1 MKISDHIISQEATL
15 LEALNRLNATCSFTL
30 FAVDAEERVVGSI
43 TDGDI
48 RRALIAGVKLD
59 DKIAGVCH
67 RTFRFIDANNQ
78 ATPKLL
84 KEIRQSGIH
93 LIPYIDE
100 NGRIARLIDLT
111 KIKGLLPIDGVL
123 MAGGRGERLQPLTDN
138 CPKPLL
144 PLGGKPIVE
153 HNVDRMLSYGIDNIT
168 FSVRYLGE
176 QIKAY
181 FGNGEKWNATI
192 GYVDEDAPLGTI
204 GAVSKIDNFKNDT
217 VLVMNSDL
225 FTNIDLEEFY
235 NHFIETGSDMAVA
248 SIPYNVSV
256 PYAVM
261 QTDDDNVVT
270 SFQEKP
276 TFTYYSNGGIY
287 LIKRSVLSK
296 LQRNAHCDA
305 TDLMQRLINDGCR
318 VTCFPIVGYWIDIG
332 RHEDYKKA
340 QDFIKYT
347 KL

>member
-15 LEALNRLNATCSFTL
+15 LEALNRLNATRSFTL
-30 FAVDAEERVVGSI
+30 FAVDADERVVGSI

-59 DKIAGVCH
+59 DKIEGVCH
-67 RTFRFIDANNQ
+67 RSFRFIDAANQ
-78 ATPKLL
+78 ATPKLR

-181 FGNGEKWNATI
+181 FGNGEKWNAYVRELYTELADRYATRLFGFYTDGI
-192 GYVDEDAPLGTI
+192 GPQDGFRQRLDQQRVGDVVAVYEQDQVTGGHVQTLVPGSGNTFVGSGQCSDLGMLRCQFPDQVRGAVGGTI
-204 GAVSKIDNFKNDT
+204 IDQDDLE
-217 VLVMNSDL
+217 VLVTLCKERSYTLLQYSFSLVDW
-225 FTNIDLEEFY
+225 
-235 NHFIETGSDMAVA
+235 
-248 SIPYNVSV
+248 
-256 PYAVM
+256 
-261 QTDDDNVVT
+261 DDDRD
-270 SFQEKP
+270 E
-276 TFTYYSNGGIY
+276 
-287 LIKRSVLSK
+287 SVHPEHFLSY
-296 LQRNAHCDA
+296 R
-305 TDLMQRLINDGCR
+305 
-318 VTCFPIVGYWIDIG
+318 
-332 RHEDYKKA
+332 
-340 QDFIKYT
+340 
-347 KL
+347 

>member
-1 MKISDHIISQEATL
+1 MKISDHIINQDATL
-15 LEALNRLNATCSFTL
+15 LDALKQLNTTCSFTL
-30 FAVDAEERVVGSI
+30 FAVDFDERVVGSI

-59 DKIAGVCH
+59 DKIEKVCH
-67 RTFRFIDANNQ
+67 HSFRFIDAANQ

-111 KIKGLLPIDGVL
+111 VIKGLLPIDGVL
-123 MAGGRGERLQPLTDN
+123 MAGGRGQRLQPLTDN

-144 PLGGKPIVE
+144 PLGGKPIIE
-153 HNVDRMLSYGIDNIT
+153 HNIDRMLSYGIDNINI
-168 FSVRYLGE
+168 SVRYLGD

-181 FGNGEKWNATI
+181 FGNGEKWKASIN
-192 GYVDEDAPLGTI
+192 YVEEDTPLGTI
-204 GAVSKIDNFKNDT
+204 GAVSKIDSFKNDT

-235 NHFIETGSDMAVA
+235 NHFVETDSDMAVA

-261 QTDDDNVVT
+261 QTNEENVVT

-287 LIKRSVLSK
+287 MIKRSVLSK
-296 LQRNAHCDA
+296 LKRNVRCDA
-305 TDLMQRLINDGCR
+305 TDLMQRLIDEGCR

-332 RHEDYKKA
+332 QHEDYKKA